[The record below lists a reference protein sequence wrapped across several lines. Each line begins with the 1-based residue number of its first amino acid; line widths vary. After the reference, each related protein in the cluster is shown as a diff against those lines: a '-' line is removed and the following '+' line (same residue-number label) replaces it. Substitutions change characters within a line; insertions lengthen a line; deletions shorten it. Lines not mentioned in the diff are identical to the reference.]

1 MKKSNISR
9 FGVNKQEIKFQ
20 VDVHVVI
27 KLFGPI

>member
-20 VDVHVVI
+20 VDVHVAI
-27 KLFGPI
+27 NSID